1 MNSYPNQNPDSNW
14 WTPQNLPDQSQPNAS
29 QWGQSQVGQ
38 PPYSGGSTSYGGQAS
53 YQQGGY
59 PYQQP
64 YYQPGDYQQNPY
76 QQASPYAPARPAIVL
91 DYRYLA
97 AGIGAIVSFIA
108 FFLTYYS
115 FSFTVLGTTTT
126 DIESGAQ
133 IAGGEGRY
141 WLDLIIALV
150 AIIIPV
156 LLQFGKQW
164 FKTST
169 TPMLQKLIGSLDT
182 KPRDWGL
189 WLFIT
194 GLVGIFIHFFLDL
207 NHLGDWGV
215 GAWFYLIG
223 MIAVAVGGFLV
234 YRPPAS
240 MSTRAAPPPPTFR

>member
-14 WTPQNLPDQSQPNAS
+14 WTPQNLPEQNLPNAS
-29 QWGQSQVGQ
+29 QWGQSPAGQ
-38 PPYSGGSTSYGGQAS
+38 PYGAQSPNGSTSYGGQAP

-64 YYQPGDYQQNPY
+64 YYPQGDYQQNPY
-76 QQASPYAPARPAIVL
+76 QQASPYAPARPAIVF

-97 AGIGAIVSFIA
+97 AGIGAIVSLIS
-108 FFLTYYS
+108 FFLTYY
-115 FSFTVLGTTTT
+115 TGHDAILDTTFATT
-126 DIESGAQ
+126 GVRAAGAD
-133 IAGGEGRY
+133 GRY
-141 WLDLIIALV
+141 WLDPIIALV

-164 FKTST
+164 FRTSA
-169 TPMLQKLIGSLDT
+169 TPMLQKLVNSLDT

-189 WLFIT
+189 RLFIT
-194 GLVGIFIHFFLDL
+194 GLAGIFVHFILDL
-207 NHLGDWGV
+207 NELSIWGV
-215 GAWFYLIG
+215 GAWFYLLG

-240 MSTRAAPPPPTFR
+240 MSARVTPPPTFR

>member
-14 WTPQNLPDQSQPNAS
+14 WTPQNLPDQNQPNAS

-38 PPYSGGSTSYGGQAS
+38 SYGSQAP

-64 YYQPGDYQQNPY
+64 YYPQGDYQQNPY
-76 QQASPYAPARPAIVL
+76 QQASPYAPARPAIVF

-115 FSFTVLGTTTT
+115 NSITFLGTTIT
-126 DIESGAQ
+126 DAPSGVQ
-133 IAGGEGRY
+133 MAGREGRY
-141 WLDLIIALV
+141 WLDLIIALA

-156 LLQFGKQW
+156 LLQFGEQW

-169 TPMLQKLIGSLDT
+169 TPMLQKLVSSLDA

-194 GLVGIFIHFFLDL
+194 GLAGIFVHFILDL
-207 NHLGDWGV
+207 NELGVWGV
-215 GAWFYLIG
+215 GAWFYLLG

-240 MSTRAAPPPPTFR
+240 MSTQATPPTFR